1 MVEEYEKMTG
11 RYFAWFVYGTS
22 FLFCSRVS
30 VDENGS
36 LWTMIHL
43 NEALLLAKLQRKNAV
58 NYSVFQQDLQT

>member
-11 RYFAWFVYGTS
+11 RYSWFVRNK
-22 FLFCSRVS
+22 FLVLFCSRVS

-43 NEALLLAKLQRKNAV
+43 NEALLLAKLSRKNAV
-58 NYSVFQQDLQT
+58 N